1 MIPYSILGIAAT
13 ALLSVGSI
21 ATEEVAGDGQT
32 GFCKKSADDDCGG
45 KAENKFRRT
54 ALITGGSG
62 FVAHHVIE
70 GILETTDWDVVS
82 MDRLDFSG
90 KLNRIQDMLEGKDDE
105 KKKRVRVIYGDL
117 RAPINDQLAR
127 DIGTVHV
134 ILHLAAGANVDRSIE
149 RPLEFVM
156 DNTVATVNVM
166 EFARKHQPNLDRF
179 IYLSTAEVFG
189 PAPPGVTHK
198 EYDRYN
204 SGNPYAAA
212 KAAAEEFA
220 VSYENTYKMPIVIVH
235 TMNVFG
241 DRQYP
246 TKFIPGVVNAVN
258 NGKLVTIHADST
270 RTTPGSRRYI
280 HAKDVADG
288 LLFILSLPKEYK
300 HEGDFGGA
308 KCPKFNL
315 VGEEEVDNL
324 QLAKMIAESVGKEL
338 NYSLV
343 DFHSSRPGHDLRY
356 AISGDLLKSLG
367 WEPKIKLKERIGQF
381 AEWMLNNPRW
391 SDESLLK

>member
-1 MIPYSILGIAAT
+1 MIPCRVACLAFIAWIGAV
-13 ALLSVGSI
+13 SGVPEG
-21 ATEEVAGDGQT
+21 EED
-32 GFCKKSADDDCGG
+32 GFCKKSADEDCG
-45 KAENKFRRT
+45 KEPEKKFRKT
-54 ALITGGSG
+54 ALITGGAG

-70 GILETTDWDVVS
+70 GILDTTDWNIVS

-90 KLNRIQDMLEGKDDE
+90 KLNRIQDMLEDKDED

-127 DIGTVHV
+127 DIGHVHV

-166 EFARKHQPNLDRF
+166 EFARKHQPDLDRF

-189 PAPPGVTHK
+189 PAPPGVSHK

-235 TMNVFG
+235 TMNVYG
-241 DRQYP
+241 ERQGP
-246 TKFIPGVVNAVN
+246 TKFIPRVVNAVKD
-258 NGKLVTIHADST
+258 GKEVTIHADST

-288 LLFILSLPKEYK
+288 LLFILSLPKDYK

-324 QLAKMIAESVGKEL
+324 QLANIIAETVGKEL
-338 NYSLV
+338 KYKLV

-356 AISGDLLKSLG
+356 DISGDLLASLG
-367 WEPKIKLKERIGQF
+367 WKPKTPLRQRIAEF
-381 AEWMLNNPRW
+381 AKWVLNNPRW
-391 SDESLLK
+391 SDETQIK

>member
-1 MIPYSILGIAAT
+1 MSSLYLFLAVYILINVA
-13 ALLSVGSI
+13 VK
-21 ATEEVAGDGQT
+21 ATENESPDGE
-32 GFCKKSADDDCGG
+32 FCKKAAGDDCGQVTN
-45 KAENKFRRT
+45 NKYSKT
-54 ALITGGSG
+54 ALVTGGSG

-70 GILETTDWDVVS
+70 ELLDTTDWNIVS
-82 MDRLDFSG
+82 MERLDFSG
-90 KLNRIQDMLEGKDDE
+90 KLNRLEDMLEGKEED
-105 KKKRVRVIYGDL
+105 KRKRVRVIYGDL

-127 DIGTVHV
+127 DIGPVHV

-166 EFARKHQPNLDRF
+166 DFARKHQPDLDRF

-220 VSYENTYKMPIVIVH
+220 VSYENTYKMPIVVVH

-241 DRQYP
+241 ERQHP
-246 TKFIPGVVNAVN
+246 SKFIPKVIHSVMDGSE
-258 NGKLVTIHADST
+258 VTIHADSSKT
-270 RTTPGSRRYI
+270 KPGSRRYI

-288 LLFILSLPKEYK
+288 LLFILSLSSDYK

-315 VGEEEVDNL
+315 VGE
-324 QLAKMIAESVGKEL
+324 QEL
-338 NYSLV
+338 NNLE
-343 DFHSSRPGHDLRY
+343 L
-356 AISGDLLKSLG
+356 
-367 WEPKIKLKERIGQF
+367 E
-381 AEWMLNNPRW
+381 
-391 SDESLLK
+391 